1 LKIAVLADIH
11 SNYRALQA
19 VANDIEHWRPD
30 MVVVAGD
37 VVNRGPLPMECL
49 NFVREM
55 EREEG
60 WLLLR
65 GNHEDYVIEHAQPS
79 SNKTHGVQGE
89 IFRLSWWTYEQLEQ
103 DVSVIQAWPF
113 SIDRQTEGGLVRFA
127 HASMRG
133 IRDGVYRQLPDDI
146 LHRQLGEPPP
156 ALFVVGHTHLP
167 LVRPIGQTLVVNVG
181 AVGLPFDGDTRAA
194 YGRMVFADGAWN
206 AEIVRLNY
214 DFARA
219 ERDYR
224 ESGFLDEAGPL
235 AELVLDEQRRGRSNL
250 FQWMELF
257 YQDVSA
263 GRLSV
268 EEATRRYMQIPPEKR
283 KIYG

>member
-1 LKIAVLADIH
+1 MKIAVLADIH

-19 VANDIEHWRPD
+19 VADDIERWRPD

-37 VVNRGPLPMECL
+37 VINRGPMPVECL
-49 NFVREM
+49 SFAREM

-79 SNKTHGVQGE
+79 PEKMDGVKGE
-89 IFRLSWWTYEQLEQ
+89 IFRLSWWTYEQLEK
-103 DVSVIQAWPF
+103 DVSVIEAWPF
-113 SIDRQTEGGLVRFA
+113 CIERETPGGLARFT

-133 IRDGVYRQLPDDI
+133 IRDGIYRQLPDDI
-146 LHRQLGEPPP
+146 LCKQIGEPPP

-194 YGRMVFADGAWN
+194 YAQIVFADGAWK
-206 AEIVRLNY
+206 AEIKRLTY

-219 ERDYR
+219 ERDYH

-250 FQWMELF
+250 FQWMELY
-257 YQDVSA
+257 YQDILA
-263 GRLSV
+263 GKLSV
-268 EEATRRYMQIPPEKR
+268 EEATRRFLQIPPNQR
-283 KIYG
+283 RVYG